1 MQEVLLHLNRK
12 LVRARRS
19 ILLLM
24 DNATPHD
31 PSFVGKFSNIKIVFL
46 PANTTAKLQPLDA
59 GIIKNFKVHYRKLLL
74 RHVLS
79 RMGDSSLSTS
89 DLIKSVDVLTAIR
102 WTKLAWESVQSTTI
116 ANCFKHC
123 KAVPDVSA
131 DEEDED
137 PFAALN
143 EDLSELSELVAQ
155 IQGDISADQFIS
167 ADNDLS
173 TCFTFDD
180 PERWREEL
188 REMRFAVKHI
198 YH

>member
-1 MQEVLLHLNRK
+1 VSYFFQAKAWMSADMQEILLHLNRK

-31 PSFVGKFSNIKIVFL
+31 PSFVGKFSNTQIVFL

-79 RMGDSSLSTS
+79 RMEDSSLSTS

-102 WTKLAWESVQSTTI
+102 WTKLAREVYNQQPLPI
-116 ANCFKHC
+116 
-123 KAVPDVSA
+123 V
-131 DEEDED
+131 
-137 PFAALN
+137 LN
-143 EDLSELSELVAQ
+143 TAKLFQ
-155 IQGDISADQFIS
+155 IY
-167 ADNDLS
+167 L
-173 TCFTFDD
+173 
-180 PERWREEL
+180 L
-188 REMRFAVKHI
+188 MKKMRIRLPH
-198 YH
+198 